1 MSIDTSSDLF
11 FFLFLALTAV
21 AAAAVRLAPFLPQRL
36 RVPASLAV
44 LLVLLVLAPFT
55 LDGFRT
61 FQLTRIAVWA
71 IVVMGL
77 NILTGYNG
85 QISLGHGALVAV
97 GAYTAAI
104 LMDSTEQI
112 SFIDGSGWP
121 DWAFWAPIIVAG
133 GLTAI
138 LGLLLGIPALR
149 LSGPYLA
156 IATLT
161 LVISLPS
168 ILRKYDGF
176 TGGGAGIRLGR
187 TQPPDFLDGVLDL
200 DQWLYFLALFTAVVM
215 LLLAWGILRGPLGR
229 AFVAVRDSE
238 VAAAAMG
245 INVARTKVT
254 AFTISAFY
262 AGVAGGLFAQIM
274 GTVTPESPGGIVTSI
289 NFLVAIVIGGLA
301 SIIGSVI
308 GAAAII
314 FLPNDGPELVGQIPG
329 LQTDIVERAP
339 GAIQGLTVILV
350 MLLMPF
356 GVAGF
361 AQRLTRLRPA
371 AVMEGL
377 RAVPAGLRSR
387 AGATRGRLSSLW
399 NARPWNRQTPS
410 NPEDPDGGEGG

>member
-1 MSIDTSSDLF
+1 VSIGLF
-11 FFLFLALTAV
+11 MLLMVGAAV
-21 AAAAVRLAPFLPQRL
+21 AVRLAPFLPERL
-36 RVPASLAV
+36 RIPVSLAV
-44 LLVLLVLAPFT
+44 LLGFLIWAPFT
-55 LDGFRT
+55 LDGFRS
-61 FQLTRIAVWA
+61 FQMTRIAVWV
-71 IVVMGL
+71 IVIMGL

-112 SFIDGSGWP
+112 SFVDANPWP
-121 DWAFWAPIIVAG
+121 FWSTIIVAG

-156 IATLT
+156 IATLV

-176 TGGGAGIRLGR
+176 TGGGIGIRVGR
-187 TQPPDFLDGVLDL
+187 TQPPGFLDGILNLDE
-200 DQWLYFLALFTAVVM
+200 WLYFLALFTAVLM
-215 LLLAWGILRGPLGR
+215 LLLAWGILRGPMGR
-229 AFVAVRDSE
+229 AFMAVRDSE

-262 AGVAGGLFAQIM
+262 AGVAGALFTQVN
-274 GTVTPESPGGIVTSI
+274 GTITPESISIIDSI

-301 SIIGSVI
+301 SIMGAVI

-314 FLPNDGPELVGQIPG
+314 FLPTEAPELVGQIPG

-339 GAIQGLTVILV
+339 GAIQGLLVILV
-350 MLLMPF
+350 ILLMPG

-361 AQRLTRLRPA
+361 LNRLARLRPA
-371 AVMEGL
+371 DAMKGL
-377 RAVPAGLRSR
+377 RAAPAALGSR
-387 AGATRGRLSSLW
+387 ARETGRQLSSVW
-399 NARPWNRQTPS
+399 DTRPWNRQGPS
-410 NPEDPDGGEGG
+410 NSDSTDGGEGG

>member
-1 MSIDTSSDLF
+1 MSIGLF
-11 FFLFLALTAV
+11 MLLMVGAAV
-21 AAAAVRLAPFLPQRL
+21 AVRFAPFLPERL
-36 RVPASLAV
+36 RIPVSLAV
-44 LLVLLVLAPFT
+44 LLGFLIWAPFT

-61 FQLTRIAVWA
+61 FQMTRITVWV
-71 IVVMGL
+71 IVIMGL

-112 SFIDGSGWP
+112 SFVDANPWP
-121 DWAFWAPIIVAG
+121 FWSTIIVAG

-156 IATLT
+156 IATLA

-168 ILRKYDGF
+168 IIRKYDGF
-176 TGGGAGIRLGR
+176 TGGGIGIRVGR
-187 TQPPDFLDGVLDL
+187 TQPPGFLDGILNLDE
-200 DQWLYFLALFTAVVM
+200 WLYFLALFTAVLM

-229 AFVAVRDSE
+229 AFMAVRDSE

-245 INVARTKVT
+245 IDVARTKVT

-262 AGVAGGLFAQIM
+262 AGVAGGLFTQVN
-274 GTVTPESPGGIVTSI
+274 GTITPESISIVESI

-301 SIIGSVI
+301 SMMGSVI

-314 FLPNDGPELVGQIPG
+314 FLPTEGPELVGQIPG

-339 GAIQGLTVILV
+339 GAIQGFLVIVV
-350 MLLMPF
+350 MLLMPR
-356 GVAGF
+356 GLAGF
-361 AQRLTRLRPA
+361 AHRLAALRPA

-377 RAVPAGLRSR
+377 RAAP
-387 AGATRGRLSSLW
+387 GRLRARVEGARGGLASVW
-399 NARPWNRQTPS
+399 DTRPWNRQKPS
-410 NPEDPDGGEGG
+410 KPDRPDGGEGG